1 MVIATS
7 IPKAKGN
14 KTSKLKFDILPIIK
28 GYVPTDSKNALP
40 DIPGKSRKEHAK
52 NPKINNRYELGS
64 DSPSIPKELIK
75 CPIKIAKHIFK

>member
-14 KTSKLKFDILPIIK
+14 KTSKVKSDILPMTK
-28 GYVPTDSKNALP
+28 GYAPTDSKNALP
-40 DIPGKSRKEHAK
+40 DIPGKSKKEHAK

-64 DSPSIPKELIK
+64 DRPSIPKELIK
-75 CPIKIAKHIFK
+75 CPIKIAKPIFK